1 MASETLPTGAGDER
15 PAAPWIRYRGFLKT
29 WGTVLVLVVLC
40 LFITLISPNFM
51 DSKNLVRVATAATIP
66 LFLAIGETFIIL
78 LGSIDLS
85 LEGIVALSAVVVSM
99 MVRNG
104 RNDNDFGWLAFF
116 VALGIGGAMGF
127 LNGFIHVRLRIPS
140 FMCTLGMGFVGVGA
154 ATVLLSGEPV
164 RVLDENI
171 RGLALNR
178 FLDVPYMV
186 WVGLIALAIAFGI
199 QRFTR
204 LGRYVYSIGG
214 GEDLLAL
221 SGVPVGRYKIMIF
234 TVAGMF
240 YGFAGLV
247 AAAQL
252 GMGNALIVQ
261 GKMFVA
267 ITAVVVGGTAL
278 SGGVGGVLNSLVGV
292 LVVAVLS
299 NGMVL
304 MGVSP
309 YIQQA
314 VQGVMIVVAVALSLD
329 RARLKIVK

>member
-1 MASETLPTGAGDER
+1 
-15 PAAPWIRYRGFLKT
+15 
-29 WGTVLVLVVLC
+29 VLLVLC
-40 LFITLISPNFM
+40 LFITLISPDFM
-51 DSKNLVRVATAATIP
+51 DSKNLVRVAIAATIP
-66 LFLAIGETFIIL
+66 LFLAIGLTFIIL

-85 LEGIVALSAVVVSM
+85 VEGVVALSAVVVSM

-104 RNDNDFGWLAFF
+104 RNDNDFGWLALF
-116 VALGIGGAMGF
+116 VALGIGGGMGF

-164 RVLDENI
+164 RVLDANI

-186 WVGLIALAIAFGI
+186 WVGLVALAIAYGI

>member
-1 MASETLPTGAGDER
+1 
-15 PAAPWIRYRGFLKT
+15 
-29 WGTVLVLVVLC
+29 VLVLVILC
-40 LFITLISPNFM
+40 IFITLISPNFIEGR
-51 DSKNLVRVATAATIP
+51 NLVRVATAATIP
-66 LFLAIGETFIIL
+66 LFLAIGLTFVIL

-85 LEGIVALSAVVVSM
+85 VEGVVALSAVVVSM
-99 MVRNG
+99 VVRNG
-104 RNDNDFGWLAFF
+104 RNDNDYGWLALLAA
-116 VALGIGGAMGF
+116 VAVGGGMGF

-140 FMCTLGMGFVGVGA
+140 FMSTLGMGFVGVGA

-178 FLDVPYMV
+178 EVLDVPYMV
-186 WVGLIALAIAFGI
+186 WAGLIALAIAYAI
-199 QRFTR
+199 QRYTR
-204 LGRYVYSIGG
+204 LGRYIYSIGG

-221 SGVPVGRYKIMIF
+221 SGVPVGRYKIMVF
-234 TVAGMF
+234 TVAGVF
-240 YGFAGLV
+240 YGIAGLV

-252 GMGNALIVQ
+252 GMGNALIIQ
-261 GKMFVA
+261 GKLFVA

-278 SGGVGGVLNSLVGV
+278 SGGVGGVLNSLIGV
-292 LVVAVLS
+292 LIVAALS

-309 YIQQA
+309 YVQQA
-314 VQGVMIVVAVALSLD
+314 VQGILIVIAVALSLD